1 MGGLIVYPEYPYYSS
16 TEKCE
21 EVPLAFPPQHQN
33 YQPGMEY
40 SMNPKPVF
48 ENPHVKGSQKL
59 LNKVAVISGGDSGI
73 GRAAAIAFAKEG
85 ADVAIIYLNEHK
97 DAAFTKQR
105 IEQLGRRCLAIPS
118 DLQYEANSVQSIQH
132 VISYFGRIDIL
143 VNNCAVQYIQNSILN
158 ISEAQLD
165 HTFRT
170 NIYSYFFLTKATL
183 PYMGPGSSIINT
195 TSVNAYRGH
204 KTLIDYTST
213 KGAIVGFTRALALN
227 LVEKDIR
234 VNQIAPGPIWTPLI
248 VSSFSAEEV
257 SRFGTDAPMRRAG
270 QPFELA
276 DAYVYLASD
285 SSRYVTGES
294 IHINGGGFV
303 GG

>member
-1 MGGLIVYPEYPYYSS
+1 MYPEYPYYSS

-21 EVPLAFPPQHQN
+21 EVPLTFPPQHQN

-40 SMNPKPVF
+40 LMNPKPIF
-48 ENPHVKGSQKL
+48 ENPNVKGSQKL

-73 GRAAAIAFAKEG
+73 GRAAAVAFAKEG
-85 ADVAIIYLNEHK
+85 ADVAIIYLNEHE

-105 IEQLGRRCLAIPS
+105 IEQLGRRCLAIPA
-118 DLQYEANSVQSIQH
+118 DLQREANSVQSIQH
-132 VISYFGRIDIL
+132 VVSTFGRVDIL
-143 VNNCAVQYIQNSILN
+143 VNNCAVQYPQRSILN

-170 NIYSYFFLTKATL
+170 NIYSFFFLTKAAL

-204 KTLIDYTST
+204 KTLLDYTST

-234 VNQIAPGPIWTPLI
+234 VNQIAPGPVWTPLI
-248 VSSFSAEEV
+248 VSSFSAEEA
-257 SRFGTDAPMRRAG
+257 SSFGADAPMKRAA

-285 SSRYVTGES
+285 SSRYVTGEC